1 MPRISVLICSH
12 NPRADYLGRVL
23 DCLKAQTVSKEEW
36 ELLLVDNCSERR
48 LADVWDLSWHPQH
61 AHIREDDLGLTAA
74 RLRGIREARGELLLF
89 VDDDNLLAPDYLDR
103 AAALARSYPYL
114 GVFGAGVL
122 EPEFE
127 VPPPR
132 QLEHQLSLLALRTVS
147 SGLWTNDP
155 AHSGCVPWGAGLCV
169 TRPVAAAYPHSIERL
184 KIGHILDR
192 RGHRQFRGG
201 DDLFSWVAV
210 QMGRGFGIFP
220 ELRVTHLI
228 RADRLTQSFFLLLLH
243 DHAYSHGVLTYLLLG
258 KAPRPLDLAQT
269 FRIALHGI
277 RRGRFSMRCKWASAR
292 GAGRAA
298 RLISAEALNVLDGP
312 LTEPFRPPAVQ
323 RAPASSRR
331 RPA

>member
-1 MPRISVLICSH
+1 MQRISVIICSR
-12 NPRADYLGRVL
+12 NPRVDYLGRVL

-61 AHIREDDLGLTAA
+61 AHIRENDLGLTAA

-103 AAALARSYPYL
+103 AAALARTYPDL

-132 QLEHQLSLLALRTVS
+132 QLAPHLPLLALRSVS
-147 SGLWTNDP
+147 SGRWTNDP
-155 AHSGCVPWGAGLCV
+155 TDSGCVPWGAGLCV
-169 TRPVAAAYPHSIERL
+169 TRPVAAAYPQSVERL
-184 KIGHILDR
+184 KIGHILDP

-201 DDLFSWVAV
+201 DDLFSWVAAR
-210 QMGRGFGIFP
+210 MGRGFGIFP

-228 RADRLTQSFFLLLLH
+228 SADRLTQSFFLRLRH
-243 DHAYSHGVLTYLLLG
+243 DHAYSHGVLAYLLFG

-269 FRIALHGI
+269 FRIAFHGI
-277 RRGRFSMRCKWASAR
+277 RRGRFSMRCQWASAR
-292 GAGRAA
+292 GASRAA

-312 LTEPFRPPAVQ
+312 LTEASRP
-323 RAPASSRR
+323 S
-331 RPA
+331 